1 VTAKRRVEIYTDGA
15 CSGNPGPGGWGVL
28 MCWNG
33 HQKTLIGG
41 APDTTNNRMELT
53 AAIEAL
59 NALKRPCHVDLYTD
73 STYVRS
79 GITQWIAGW
88 KARGWRT
95 AAKKPVA
102 NVDLWQA
109 LDAAIADHEI
119 TWHWVKGH
127 SGHDG
132 NEAADRLANE
142 GMAPYKSVKGA
153 ANG

>member
-1 VTAKRRVEIYTDGA
+1 
-15 CSGNPGPGGWGVL
+15 
-28 MCWNG
+28 
-33 HQKTLIGG
+33 
-41 APDTTNNRMELT
+41 MELT

-109 LDAAIADHEI
+109 LDAAIAGHEI

-142 GMAPYKSVKGA
+142 GMAPYKSAKGE